1 MGADYVKL
9 FRYLDADSGALTL
22 LAGADGAVL
31 GSGSGVG
38 VSGRPLHPI
47 PVALSPLPARAEGDG
62 DGVTGV
68 EPV

>member
-1 MGADYVKL
+1 MGADCVKL
-9 FRYLDADSGALTL
+9 FRSIEATSGALTL
-22 LAGADGAVL
+22 LAGADGAAL

-38 VSGRPLHPI
+38 VSGRPLHPL

-62 DGVTGV
+62 DGVTGA